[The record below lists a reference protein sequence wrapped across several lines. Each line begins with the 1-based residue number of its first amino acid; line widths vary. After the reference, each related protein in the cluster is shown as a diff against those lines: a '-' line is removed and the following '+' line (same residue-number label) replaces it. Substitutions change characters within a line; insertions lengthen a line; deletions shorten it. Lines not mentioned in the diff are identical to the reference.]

1 VEWPSPFAAEV
12 KRRACERRTNG
23 RHLRVCKRP
32 YGDADR
38 HRRRYQSEPRW
49 SARYEGQCPGPRHS
63 ATAPSPLHWAGRSD
77 RHQPPFYIRSQ
88 HEHDTIHGS
97 RSPALPQMQP
107 TPEQR
112 AERPRCQTTGDWLL
126 FCTPRSVSVDT
137 ACITTHA
144 YHPPIT
150 NTHPNNINTWH
161 ATPHHTTHRTPH
173 MTPPTHTPPHTPH
186 TLSLPPSP
194 LRHSPLVAHHP
205 PPNTTPHHPSS
216 PPTRPHLHVPEPPCS
231 PLLLEVFTP
240 QPLTARACTRPC
252 RDGHQAGHR
261 NSLVSFSF
269 RVVPTDTHPCSHPQH
284 HCMME

>member
-1 VEWPSPFAAEV
+1 MEWPSPFAAEV

-205 PPNTTPHHPSS
+205 PANTTPLPPDLTYMYQSRHVRRYCSRYSRPNHSPRVHVLGPVAMGTRLATVTASS
-216 PPTRPHLHVPEPPCS
+216 ASAFELY
-231 PLLLEVFTP
+231 
-240 QPLTARACTRPC
+240 PLT
-252 RDGHQAGHR
+252 
-261 NSLVSFSF
+261 
-269 RVVPTDTHPCSHPQH
+269 PTLAPTHSTTA
-284 HCMME
+284 

>member
-1 VEWPSPFAAEV
+1 MATPTATGGDTSPNRDGPPGTRV
-12 KRRACERRTNG
+12 NVPGRATQ
-23 RHLRVCKRP
+23 L
-32 YGDADR
+32 
-38 HRRRYQSEPRW
+38 
-49 SARYEGQCPGPRHS
+49 
-63 ATAPSPLHWAGRSD
+63 
-77 RHQPPFYIRSQ
+77 PP
-88 HEHDTIHGS
+88 
-97 RSPALPQMQP
+97 P
-107 TPEQR
+107 
-112 AERPRCQTTGDWLL
+112 PRCTGPDAPTATNRHFISVHSTNMTQFTVLVRRLSPKCSQLLSRGQRGRAIKRQEIGDWLL